1 MTDVPRVTVV
11 VVSKDEPHLVETLG
25 VLRQHID
32 QNQGECIVVDASR
45 KRFDAVRRTHPWVRW
60 VDFIGPFGVAITIAH
75 QRNVGVHAA
84 RANIIAFCDS
94 GGMPEEGWL
103 SELTAPLRAGLADA
117 TCGPIYSLD
126 SRFRGTINELPDGAP
141 VRITV
146 TANMAVLRSAFDAV
160 GGFDER
166 FAYCEDTE
174 FGWRLQ
180 DARLRIVC
188 AAKAKMSMHWG
199 DVAQE
204 VLRGKR
210 NGQGTAM
217 LFVTHPN
224 RIAEQITMWPDLLA
238 YPAWLIGLP
247 ISLALGAVSWWISVA
262 WTCLLVLPAFRALR
276 SETPGT
282 FLRVK
287 WVRSVSFFGGLISFV
302 LDRRIRVL
310 LVVSGHGVI
319 RTTPSRELLAKCGIP
334 TQGIDATKRCF
345 GMRLLWCRLHG
356 ASIVDLRHADLLRDG
371 RSDSHLVRGLR
382 LARRV
387 GIRVVAWDHEGDE
400 SAPRDVDTLIVSS
413 RRRQEELVARS
424 GRDRPA
430 VVTIPHDWTAGAG
443 GLGDNDA
450 GTHLEAVW
458 SLRRVYESLLG
469 IEILPDRMSNG

>member
-1 MTDVPRVTVV
+1 
-11 VVSKDEPHLVETLG
+11 
-25 VLRQHID
+25 
-32 QNQGECIVVDASR
+32 
-45 KRFDAVRRTHPWVRW
+45 
-60 VDFIGPFGVAITIAH
+60 
-75 QRNVGVHAA
+75 
-84 RANIIAFCDS
+84 
-94 GGMPEEGWL
+94 
-103 SELTAPLRAGLADA
+103 
-117 TCGPIYSLD
+117 
-126 SRFRGTINELPDGAP
+126 
-141 VRITV
+141 
-146 TANMAVLRSAFDAV
+146 
-160 GGFDER
+160 
-166 FAYCEDTE
+166 
-174 FGWRLQ
+174 
-180 DARLRIVC
+180 
-188 AAKAKMSMHWG
+188 MHWG

-413 RRRQEELVARS
+413 RRRQEELVAAPAETGRRWSRS
-424 GRDRPA
+424 RTTGPPEPEAWATTMRAPTLRPSGPCDVSMSHCLA
-430 VVTIPHDWTAGAG
+430 SKFCPTECLTADCRIDELHSSPRRWERVTKHVT
-443 GLGDNDA
+443 
-450 GTHLEAVW
+450 
-458 SLRRVYESLLG
+458 RRPVSFESTG
-469 IEILPDRMSNG
+469 KR